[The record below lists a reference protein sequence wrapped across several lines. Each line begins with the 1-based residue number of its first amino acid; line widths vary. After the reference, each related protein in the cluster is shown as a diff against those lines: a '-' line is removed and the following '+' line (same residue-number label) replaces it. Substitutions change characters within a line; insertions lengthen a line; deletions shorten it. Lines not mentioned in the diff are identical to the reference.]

1 MTLSSPEHR
10 TDGLQ
15 AWEPADFGIGAPVS
29 AAAPSPAEAPATL
42 FEVSPNAGIPDAVL
56 APARLAAES
65 AGYVAG
71 WNSGRDAGLL
81 AVEAEAALQRE
92 AAAHEARLAR
102 AEFER
107 AIQAVRDAAQSLEQ
121 RAVPSADEV
130 EELILATAFQVAE
143 AVVGASL
150 ADDHLR
156 GRAALRRAL
165 ALAPVD
171 VPVVVRLNPAD
182 LAALGDAAQG
192 VDASVTLVADAT
204 LAPGDAWATSA
215 ATRIDA
221 RIKAGLDR
229 VRKHLL
235 RQDVTP

>member
-10 TDGLQ
+10 TDQ
-15 AWEPADFGIGAPVS
+15 PHAWEPAEFTAGKPAPRTAVP
-29 AAAPSPAEAPATL
+29 AAGGPATL

-71 WNSGRDAGLL
+71 WNSGREAGQL
-81 AVEAEAALQRE
+81 AVEAEAALVRASAQQ
-92 AAAHEARLAR
+92 EARAAR
-102 AEFER
+102 AELGR
-107 AIQAVRDAAQSLEQ
+107 ALQALRDAALSLEQ
-121 RAVPSADEV
+121 RSVPSADEV

-143 AVVGASL
+143 AIVGASL
-150 ADDHLR
+150 ADDELR

-165 ALAPVD
+165 ALAPREL
-171 VPVVVRLNPAD
+171 PVVVRLNPAD
-182 LAALGDAAQG
+182 LAALGEGADSVDAA
-192 VDASVTLVADAT
+192 VTLVADPA

-221 RIKAGLDR
+221 RIHAGLER

-235 RQDVTP
+235 RQGTP